1 MQASRIA
8 SSSCC
13 RTCTDKTVQW
23 RLNKMYRH
31 HWASIDKKSR
41 PATYL
46 VELALWDAVSVV
58 DDARWFKACGFVEL
72 DQQLSHHGGQI
83 LNDVLTVL
91 LHPHRG
97 TVSTWVGIHT
107 ANNLNIILK
116 KKFKLAFLLLF
127 RGSLGSEMLKALE
140 TFEVIWCVIW
150 CGLKNL
156 QDVNWS
162 HVWY

>member
-107 ANNLNIILK
+107 ANNLNIIFK
-116 KKFKLAFLLLF
+116 KINNIKSFIIKSSELYCHSGICGDIQMKNVMPHRSTVLL
-127 RGSLGSEMLKALE
+127 M
-140 TFEVIWCVIW
+140 
-150 CGLKNL
+150 
-156 QDVNWS
+156 
-162 HVWY
+162 